1 MLPAFILL
9 GCSGTTG
16 DTASAPLSTLSTAE
30 ALAAQGI
37 ERFPA
42 ETMAFD
48 WMQTVWGYG
57 VHRVHVASGDP
68 AWLDYYR
75 TWMVAS
81 VEDFTGDAPRE
92 FTSSDSL
99 SPAVLA
105 ATVMLEDPDTDL
117 TPITD
122 AAWSYLADVPTTG
135 AGAIVHWGE
144 DNAWG
149 FPADQVWVD
158 SQFMFGVFMLREH
171 TRTGDRAALEQFVT
185 QYRLFSEHCRDP
197 DDALYRHAYDDATG
211 ENIPTEA
218 VYWARGNSW
227 VLISAAEALTIMSP
241 DDALYAELADLFT
254 AHAAATLAAQA
265 DDGLWHTVLG
275 DPQADPDN
283 YTETSAA
290 ALITYALA
298 LGVKAGVL
306 DSAATMPAIVAAVEG
321 VEGRIVEK
329 SDGLVVEGTS
339 MGTNPGD
346 YDNYVQTAQVD
357 DLILGLGAVVMMLAE
372 VDGMIP

>member
-1 MLPAFILL
+1 MIPTILL
-9 GCSGTTG
+9 ACTAPSE
-16 DTASAPLSTLSTAE
+16 DTASQPLSTLLTAE
-30 ALAAQGI
+30 RLAEQGI

-57 VHRVHVASGDP
+57 VHRVHVATGDP
-68 AWLDYYR
+68 SWLDYYR

-81 VEDFTGDAPRE
+81 AEDFTGDEPRE

-122 AAWSYLADVPTTG
+122 AAWSYLATVPTTE

-211 ENIPTEA
+211 ENIPAEA

-241 DDALYAELADLFT
+241 DDALYDDLAALFT
-254 AHAAATLAAQA
+254 AHAEATIAAQA

-275 DPQADPDN
+275 DPQDDPDN

-298 LGVKAGVL
+298 LGVKAYVL
-306 DSAATMPAIVAAVEG
+306 EAEATMPAIVAAVEG
-321 VEGRIVEK
+321 VESRIEEK
-329 SDGLVVEGTS
+329 SGGLVVEGTS

-372 VDGMIP
+372 VDGMTP